1 MILQVPYEILN
12 KRFRTA
18 QKVVDR
24 EVSRVQASTAELEQ
38 CLQGSNTTIRD
49 VTTVLDGM
57 VDKLTILKR
66 KVEIA
71 HRSLTKGALYLKLQN
86 SKNPRFG
93 SGMISL

>member
-66 KVEIA
+66 KVESA
-71 HRSLTKGALYLKLQN
+71 SVGETVLSLTNMLFIFIFK
-86 SKNPRFG
+86 F
-93 SGMISL
+93 